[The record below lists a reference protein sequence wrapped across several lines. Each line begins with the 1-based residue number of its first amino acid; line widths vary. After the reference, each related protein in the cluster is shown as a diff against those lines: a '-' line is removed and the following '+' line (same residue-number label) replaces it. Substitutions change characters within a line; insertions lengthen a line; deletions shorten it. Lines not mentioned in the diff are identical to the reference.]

1 MRAATCSK
9 APTRTKPYHLSNVFS
24 KLQVADRAQAIIRA
38 REAGLGEVHTSSVSD
53 IGSPSDC
60 RVMALLRSRK
70 FDSVLTLLK
79 NANLA
84 LAFLLELCALVAL
97 GYWGLQSG
105 QGMIAKIGLAIGA
118 PVVAVVIWAL
128 FGAPKAVWPLVGP
141 WHLIVDVV
149 FFGGAAVALFAAGQR
164 QLAVAFALVV
174 VINHILAYVWG
185 Q

>member
-1 MRAATCSK
+1 
-9 APTRTKPYHLSNVFS
+9 
-24 KLQVADRAQAIIRA
+24 
-38 REAGLGEVHTSSVSD
+38 
-53 IGSPSDC
+53 
-60 RVMALLRSRK
+60 MALLRSRK
-70 FDSVLTLLK
+70 LDSVLTLLK

-149 FFGGAAVALFAAGQR
+149 FFGGAAVALFARRAAAACCGIRAGRGDQPYPGVR
-164 QLAVAFALVV
+164 VGAVISNGGPALPQFPDFRPDSGSPSR
-174 VINHILAYVWG
+174 I
-185 Q
+185 